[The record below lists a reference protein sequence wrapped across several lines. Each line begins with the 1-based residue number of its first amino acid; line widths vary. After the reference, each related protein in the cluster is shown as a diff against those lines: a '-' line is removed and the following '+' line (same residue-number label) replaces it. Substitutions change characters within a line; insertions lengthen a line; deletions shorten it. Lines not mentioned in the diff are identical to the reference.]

1 MLDLVGWAAEIGRGE
16 DLPPANPYP
25 EAIVDDYLG
34 GESSGVSFGYRE
46 VRFKVGIKFG
56 TWFVHNASATH

>member
-1 MLDLVGWAAEIGRGE
+1 MAIGRGE

-46 VRFKVGIKFG
+46 VRFRPSIKFS
-56 TWFVHNASATH
+56 T